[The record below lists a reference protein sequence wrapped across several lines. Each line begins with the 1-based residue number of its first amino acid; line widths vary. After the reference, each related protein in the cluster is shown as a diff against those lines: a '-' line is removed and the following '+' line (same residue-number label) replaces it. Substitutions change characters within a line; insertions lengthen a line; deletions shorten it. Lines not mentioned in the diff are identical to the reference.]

1 MGLFGKSKIDLVLD
15 QLTQAQGE
23 IAGLKDTVELGSNEL
38 TQAQSKIADLSN
50 AVTTSSG
57 DVESMMDLF
66 NASMSTHGEPVTR
79 DTAMKVSAV
88 YACVRLLCGTIGTLP
103 AHIYQRK
110 DDKKEVAKDHPYYKT
125 LHDEPNPMLTS
136 VVFWESVVN
145 HILMEGDHYS
155 LIGRNRNGDMLSL
168 TPIDPSRV
176 DVDTK
181 NGRLVYAVVFD
192 DGRPA
197 VYDQDDVF
205 HVPNIGWNGK
215 NGLSTLRSALLNA
228 AGGSLAADKY
238 SATFFAND
246 ATPRGY
252 IKFDQT
258 LKQDQAEIIRNYWF
272 TQHQHADKRHL
283 PAFIPQGGEFKQ
295 ITMSAEDTQ
304 LLETRSFNVADIARI
319 FGVPPHMIGH
329 MDKSSSW
336 GTGLEQQ
343 SLGFLIYTLRPLI
356 TRIEKE
362 VQRKIIRS
370 HDYFFK
376 FNIDGLLRGD
386 IKSRY
391 EAYQVALGGNQQ
403 PGFLTINEVRKLE
416 DRGQIDGGNELYK
429 PLTGETNEA

>member
-1 MGLFGKSKIDLVLD
+1 MFGRSKYEKLEAQLVD
-15 QLTQAQGE
+15 AQRQ
-23 IAGLKDTVELGSNEL
+23 IAELN
-38 TQAQSKIADLSN
+38 N
-50 AVTTSSG
+50 AVTVSSG
-57 DVESMMDLF
+57 DVESMMELF
-66 NASMSTHGEPVTR
+66 QANMSTHGEPVTR
-79 DTAMKVSAV
+79 DSAMKVSAV

-103 AHIYQRK
+103 AHVYRRI
-110 DDKKEVAKDHPYYKT
+110 DGKKELAKDHPYFKV
-125 LHDEPNPMLTS
+125 LHDQPNPMLTS

-145 HILMEGDHYS
+145 HAIMEGDHFS

-168 TPIDPSRV
+168 TPLDPNRV
-176 DVDTK
+176 DVETK
-181 NGRLVYAVVFD
+181 NGRLIYAVSLD
-192 DGRPA
+192 DGKYVA
-197 VYDQDDVF
+197 YDQDDVF

-215 NGLSTLRSALLNA
+215 RGLSTLRSALLNA
-228 AGGSLAADKY
+228 AGGALAADKY

-252 IKFDQT
+252 IKFEQQ
-258 LKQDQAEIIRNYWF
+258 LKEEQAKIIRNYWF
-272 TQHQHADKRHL
+272 DQHQASDKRHM

-329 MDKSSSW
+329 MEKSSSW

-356 TRIEKE
+356 MRIEKE

-370 HDYFFK
+370 DEYFFK

-386 IKSRY
+386 IKTRY
-391 EAYQVALGGNQQ
+391 EAYQIGLGGNQQ
-403 PGFLTINEVRKLE
+403 PGFLTINEVRELE
-416 DRGQIDGGNELYK
+416 DRAPIDGGDELYK
-429 PLTGETNEA
+429 PLTGEQNAETTPAPSAD

>member
-1 MGLFGKSKIDLVLD
+1 MFLFGK
-15 QLTQAQGE
+15 T
-23 IAGLKDTVELGSNEL
+23 
-38 TQAQSKIADLSN
+38 KIAKLQEQLAVAKGDIEKLSN
-50 AVTTSSG
+50 SVTASSG
-57 DVESMMDLF
+57 DVESMMDIF
-66 NASMSTHGEPVTR
+66 NSSMSAHGEPVTR
-79 DTAMKVSAV
+79 DSAMKVSAV

-103 AHIYQRK
+103 AHIYQR
-110 DDKKEVAKDHPYYKT
+110 DNGKKEVAKSHPYYKT

-145 HILMEGDHYS
+145 HILMEGDHFS
-155 LIGRNRNGDMLSL
+155 LIGRNRNGDMLTL
-168 TPIDPSRV
+168 TPMNPARAVV
-176 DVDTK
+176 DVK
-181 NGRLVYAVVFD
+181 NGRLVYAFILD
-192 DGRPA
+192 DGSTA

-215 NGLSTLRSALLNA
+215 RGLSTLRSALMNA

-252 IKFDQT
+252 IKFDSV
-258 LKQDQAEIIRNYWF
+258 LKEDQADIIRNYWF
-272 TQHQHADKRHL
+272 EHHQHPDKRHL
-283 PAFIPQGGEFKQ
+283 PAFLPQGGEFKQ

-304 LLETRSFNVADIARI
+304 LLETRAFNVADIARV

-329 MDKSSSW
+329 MEKSSSW

-356 TRIEKE
+356 ARIEKE

-370 HDYFFK
+370 DDYFFK

-403 PGFLTINEVRKLE
+403 PGFLTINEVRELE
-416 DRGQIDGGNELYK
+416 DRAAVDDGEKLYK
-429 PLTGETNEA
+429 PLTGEQA

>member
-1 MGLFGKSKIDLVLD
+1 MGLFGKSKVD
-15 QLTQAQGE
+15 QLQDQLVEAQGQIE
-23 IAGLKDTVELGSNEL
+23 K
-38 TQAQSKIADLSN
+38 LSN
-50 AVTTSSG
+50 AVTVNSG
-57 DVESMMDLF
+57 DVEAMTDLF
-66 NASMSTHGEPVTR
+66 NVSMSTHGEPVNR
-79 DTAMKVSAV
+79 DSAMKVSAV

-103 AHIYQRK
+103 AHVYQRT
-110 DDKKEVAKDHPYYKT
+110 DGKKELAKTHPYYKV

-145 HILMEGDHYS
+145 HILMEGDHFS

-168 TPIDPSRV
+168 TPLDPSRV
-176 DVDTK
+176 EVDTQ
-181 NGRLVYAVVFD
+181 NGRLTYAVVFD
-192 DGRPA
+192 DGKYA
-197 VYDQDDVF
+197 VYDQDDIF

-215 NGLSTLRSALLNA
+215 RGLSTLRSALLNA

-252 IKFDQT
+252 IKFDQQ
-258 LKQDQAEIIRNYWF
+258 LKEDQAKILRDYWF
-272 TQHQHADKRHL
+272 THHQHPDKRHL

-304 LLETRSFNVADIARI
+304 LLETRSFNVADVARI

-329 MDKSSSW
+329 MEKSSSW

-370 HDYFFK
+370 QDYFFK

-403 PGFLTINEVRKLE
+403 PGFLTINEVRELE
-416 DRGQIDGGNELYK
+416 DRAAVDGGEKLYK
-429 PLTGETNEA
+429 PLTGETHEAEPSSSTD